1 MPKINSGRLLADLRR
16 LAEFGAYRSGVHR
29 PTFSPQD
36 IEARR
41 WLAGRFA
48 EAGLD
53 ASIDGIGNVFGR
65 SRASGRKLL
74 IGSHTESQNHAG
86 WLDGALGVMYGL
98 EVARAFSEDPG
109 TAGAAIDVASWAD
122 EEGHFGSFLGS
133 RSFIGDV
140 ADEEI
145 DKARDRNHGT
155 PLREALANAGLAGRK
170 RETITPSD
178 YIGYLE
184 AHIEQGDTLDE
195 AGLRLGVVTGIVGI
209 RLYRIIFVGE
219 ANHAGTT
226 RMVKRKDAGVALVKL
241 SAAIADRFPQVS
253 GPRSVWTTG
262 AIRLEPGQPSIVPG
276 RAEMLFQARD
286 LEVAQLQ
293 LFEDLLRAL
302 VAEAN
307 AAGPCAVTL
316 ETVSTVSPVLMS
328 QAFQDALSRAA
339 EKHAPGAFMSMPSG
353 AGHDAQILARKVPA
367 GMLFVPSIK
376 GISHHWT
383 EDTSEA
389 DIVLGCQALADAAE
403 EIARQGARPPPPSGS
418 A

>member
-1 MPKINSGRLLADLRR
+1 MPQINGARLLADLRR
-16 LAEFGAYRSGVHR
+16 LAEFGAYKSGVHR

-41 WLAGRFA
+41 WLTGRFA
-48 EAGLD
+48 ESGLE

-65 SRASGRKLL
+65 SRATGTKLL

-98 EVARAFSEDPG
+98 EVARAFREDPS

-140 ADEEI
+140 TDEEI
-145 DKARDRNHGT
+145 DKARDHNDGT
-155 PLREALANAGLAGRK
+155 PLREALASAGLAQRK
-170 RETITPSD
+170 RETIVASD
-178 YIGYLE
+178 TIGYLE

-209 RLYRIIFVGE
+209 RQYRIVFVGE

-226 RMVKRKDAGVALVKL
+226 RMGHRKDAGVALVKL
-241 SAAIADRFPQVS
+241 SAAIAERFPQIT

-276 RAEMLFQARD
+276 RAEMMFQVRD
-286 LEVAQLQ
+286 LETAQLQ
-293 LFEDLLRAL
+293 RFEDTLHTL
-302 VAEAN
+302 VTEAN
-307 AAGPCAVTL
+307 AAGPCAV
-316 ETVSTVSPVLMS
+316 
-328 QAFQDALSRAA
+328 A
-339 EKHAPGAFMSMPSG
+339 
-353 AGHDAQILARKVPA
+353 
-367 GMLFVPSIK
+367 
-376 GISHHWT
+376 
-383 EDTSEA
+383 
-389 DIVLGCQALADAAE
+389 
-403 EIARQGARPPPPSGS
+403 
-418 A
+418 

>member
-1 MPKINSGRLLADLRR
+1 MPQINGARLLADLRR
-16 LAEFGAYRSGVHR
+16 LAKFGAYKSGVHR

-36 IEARR
+36 IDARR
-41 WLAGRFA
+41 WIAGRFTD
-48 EAGLD
+48 AGLE
-53 ASIDGIGNVFGR
+53 ASIDGIGNVLGR
-65 SRASGRKLL
+65 SRVTGPKLL

-86 WLDGALGVMYGL
+86 WLDGALGVIYGL
-98 EVARAFSEDPG
+98 EVARAFSEDPR

-140 ADEEI
+140 TDGEI
-145 DKARDRNHGT
+145 DQAHDQNDGT
-155 PLREALANAGLAGRK
+155 PLRKALATAGLADSK
-170 RETITPSD
+170 RETIAPSD

-184 AHIEQGDTLDE
+184 AHIEQGDILDE

-209 RLYRIIFVGE
+209 RQYRIVFVGE

-241 SAAIADRFPQVS
+241 SAAIAERFPQIA

-276 RAEMLFQARD
+276 RAEMMFQVRD
-286 LEVAQLQ
+286 IEPTQLQ
-293 LFEDLLRAL
+293 RFEELLLGL
-302 VAEAN
+302 VTEAN
-307 AAGPCAVTL
+307 SAGPCAVTM
-316 ETVSTVSPVLMS
+316 ETVWTVNPVLMA

-339 EKHAPGAFMSMPSG
+339 EKHAPGAFISMPSG
-353 AGHDAQILARKVPA
+353 AGHDAQILARKLPA

-376 GISHHWT
+376 GVSHHWT

-403 EIARQGARPPPPSGS
+403 EIVREGS
-418 A
+418 

>member
-1 MPKINSGRLLADLRR
+1 MPQINGARLLADLRR
-16 LAEFGAYRSGVHR
+16 LAKFGAYKSGVHR

-41 WLAGRFA
+41 WLAGRFTD
-48 EAGLD
+48 AGLE

-65 SRASGRKLL
+65 SRATGPKLL

-86 WLDGALGVMYGL
+86 WLDGALGVIYGL
-98 EVARAFSEDPG
+98 EVARAFREDPN
-109 TAGAAIDVASWAD
+109 TARAAIDVASWAD

-140 ADEEI
+140 TDEEI
-145 DKARDRNHGT
+145 DRACDHNDGT
-155 PLREALANAGLAGRK
+155 PLRKALATAGLAESK
-170 RETITPSD
+170 RETIAPSD

-209 RLYRIIFVGE
+209 RQYRIVFVGE

-226 RMVKRKDAGVALVKL
+226 RMVQRKDAGVALIKL
-241 SAAIADRFPQVS
+241 AAAIAERFPRIA

-262 AIRLEPGQPSIVPG
+262 AIHIEPGQPSIVPG
-276 RAEMLFQARD
+276 RAEMMFQVRD
-286 LEVAQLQ
+286 LEAAQSQ
-293 LFEDLLRAL
+293 RFEDLLLTL

-307 AAGPCAVTL
+307 AGPCAVTM
-316 ETVSTVSPVLMS
+316 ETLWTVSPVLMS

-339 EKHAPGAFMSMPSG
+339 QKLAPGGFLSMPSG
-353 AGHDAQILARKVPA
+353 AGHDAQILARKLPA

-376 GISHHWT
+376 GVSHHWT

-403 EIARQGARPPPPSGS
+403 EITRS

>member
-1 MPKINSGRLLADLRR
+1 MPQINGDRLLADLRR
-16 LAEFGAYRSGVHR
+16 LAEFGAYKSGVHR
-29 PTFSPQD
+29 PTFSPPD

-48 EAGLD
+48 EAGLE

-65 SRASGRKLL
+65 SRATGQKLL
-74 IGSHTESQNHAG
+74 LGSHSESQNHAG
-86 WLDGALGVMYGL
+86 WLDGALGVIYGL
-98 EVARAFSEDPG
+98 EVARAFREDPR
-109 TAGAAIDVASWAD
+109 TAASAIDVASWAD

-140 ADEEI
+140 TDEEI
-145 DKARDRNHGT
+145 DKACDHNNGM
-155 PLREALANAGLAGRK
+155 PLREALARAGLAQRK
-170 RETITPSD
+170 RETIAPSD

-195 AGLRLGVVTGIVGI
+195 AGLRLGIVTGIVGI
-209 RLYRIIFVGE
+209 RLYRIVFTGE

-241 SAAIADRFPQVS
+241 SATIADRFPQIS

-276 RAEMLFQARD
+276 RAEMTFQVRD
-286 LEVAQLQ
+286 IEPAQLQ
-293 LFEDLLRAL
+293 RFEDTLLGL

-307 AAGPCAVTL
+307 SAGPCAVTM

-328 QAFQDALSRAA
+328 QPFQDALSLAA
-339 EKHAPGAFMSMPSG
+339 EKHAPNAFISMPSG
-353 AGHDAQILARKVPA
+353 AGHDAQILARKLPA
-367 GMLFVPSIK
+367 AMLFVPSIN
-376 GISHHWT
+376 GVSHHWT
-383 EDTSEA
+383 ENTSEA
-389 DIVLGCQALADAAE
+389 DIVLGCQALADAAA
-403 EIARQGARPPPPSGS
+403 EIVREGA
-418 A
+418 

>member
-1 MPKINSGRLLADLRR
+1 MPRINGERLLTDLHR
-16 LAEFGAYRSGVHR
+16 LAEFGAYKSGVHR

-36 IEARR
+36 VEARR
-41 WLAGRFA
+41 WVVGRFS

-53 ASIDGIGNVFGR
+53 AWIDGIGNIFGR
-65 SRASGRKLL
+65 PRAAGRKLL

-86 WLDGALGVMYGL
+86 WLDGALGVIYGL
-98 EVARAFSEDPG
+98 EVARAFRDDPR
-109 TAGAAIDVASWAD
+109 TMDLPVEVASWAD
-122 EEGHFGSFLGS
+122 EEGHFGFFLGS

-140 ADEEI
+140 TDEEI
-145 DKARDRNHGT
+145 DKARDQNGGM
-155 PLREALANAGLAGRK
+155 PLREALAAAGLAERK
-170 RETITPSD
+170 RETIRPSD

-209 RLYRIIFVGE
+209 RQYRVVFTGE

-226 RMVKRKDAGVALVKL
+226 RMAKRKDAGVALVKL
-241 SAAIADRFPQVS
+241 SATIADRFPQVS

-276 RAEMLFQARD
+276 RAEMTFQVRD
-286 LEVAQLQ
+286 IEPAQLQ
-293 LFEDLLRAL
+293 RFEDLLIAL

-307 AAGPCAVTL
+307 SAGPCAVTM
-316 ETVSTVSPVLMS
+316 ETLWTVSPVLMS

-339 EKHAPGAFMSMPSG
+339 QKHAPGGFIAMPSG
-353 AGHDAQILARKVPA
+353 AGHDAQILARKLPA
-367 GMLFVPSIK
+367 AMLFVPSIK
-376 GISHHWT
+376 GVSHHWS

-389 DIVLGCQALADAAE
+389 DIVLGCQTFADAAE
-403 EIARQGARPPPPSGS
+403 EIARNAAQTKPS
-418 A
+418 

>member
-1 MPKINSGRLLADLRR
+1 MPQINSGRLLADLRR
-16 LAEFGAYRSGVHR
+16 LAEFGAYKSGVHR

-36 IEARR
+36 IEARH
-41 WLAGRFA
+41 WLARRFT
-48 EAGLD
+48 EAGLE
-53 ASIDGIGNVFGR
+53 AQIDGIGNVFGR
-65 SRASGRKLL
+65 SRITGRRLL

-86 WLDGALGVMYGL
+86 WLDGALGVLYGL
-98 EVARAFSEDPG
+98 EVARAFREDPR
-109 TAGAAIDVASWAD
+109 TAGFAIEVASWAD

-145 DKARDRNHGT
+145 DKARDHNDGT
-155 PLREALANAGLAGRK
+155 PLRKALATAGLAESK
-170 RETITPSD
+170 RETILASD

-209 RLYRIIFVGE
+209 RQYRIVFTGE

-226 RMVKRKDAGVALVKL
+226 RMGHRKDAGVALVKL
-241 SAAIADRFPQVS
+241 SAAIADRFPKIS

-262 AIRLEPGQPSIVPG
+262 AIHVEPGQPSIVPG
-276 RAEMLFQARD
+276 RAEMMFQVRD
-286 LEVAQLQ
+286 IETAQLQ
-293 LFEDLLRAL
+293 RFEDLLLAL

-307 AAGPCAVTL
+307 AAGPCAVTM
-316 ETVSTVSPVLMS
+316 ETVWRVSPVLMS

-339 EKHAPGAFMSMPSG
+339 QKHAPGGVLSMPSG
-353 AGHDAQILARKVPA
+353 AGHDAQILARKLPA
-367 GMLFVPSIK
+367 AMLFVPSIK
-376 GISHHWT
+376 GVSHHWT
-383 EDTSEA
+383 EDTSDA

-403 EIARQGARPPPPSGS
+403 EIAREGA
-418 A
+418 

>member
-1 MPKINSGRLLADLRR
+1 MPQINGDRLLADLRR
-16 LAEFGAYRSGVHR
+16 LAEFGAYKSGVHR
-29 PTFSPQD
+29 PTFSPPD

-48 EAGLD
+48 EAGLE

-65 SRASGRKLL
+65 SRATGQKLL
-74 IGSHTESQNHAG
+74 LGSHSESQNHAG
-86 WLDGALGVMYGL
+86 WLDGALGVIYGL
-98 EVARAFSEDPG
+98 EVARAFREDPR
-109 TAGAAIDVASWAD
+109 TAASAIDVASWAD

-140 ADEEI
+140 TDEEI
-145 DKARDRNHGT
+145 DKARDHNNGM
-155 PLREALANAGLAGRK
+155 PLREALASAGLAQRK
-170 RETITPSD
+170 RETIMASD

-184 AHIEQGDTLDE
+184 AHIEQGDPLEE
-195 AGLRLGVVTGIVGI
+195 ARLRLGIVPGIVGI
-209 RLYRIIFVGE
+209 RLYRIVFTGE

-241 SAAIADRFPQVS
+241 SAAIAECFPQIS

-276 RAEMLFQARD
+276 RAEMMFQVRD
-286 LEVAQLQ
+286 LEAVQLQ
-293 LFEDLLRAL
+293 SFEDLLVAL
-302 VAEAN
+302 VAEAD
-307 AAGPCAVTL
+307 AAGPCAVTM
-316 ETVSTVSPVLMS
+316 ETLWTVSPVLMS

-339 EKHAPGAFMSMPSG
+339 EKHAPGAFIAMPSG
-353 AGHDAQILARKVPA
+353 AGHDAQILARKLPV

-376 GISHHWT
+376 GVSHHWT

-403 EIARQGARPPPPSGS
+403 EIVLRGA
-418 A
+418 

>member
-1 MPKINSGRLLADLRR
+1 MPRINGARLLADLRR
-16 LAEFGAYRSGVHR
+16 LAEFGAYKSGVHR

-48 EAGLD
+48 ESGLE

-65 SRASGRKLL
+65 SRATGTKLL

-98 EVARAFSEDPG
+98 EVARAFREDPS

-140 ADEEI
+140 TDEEI
-145 DKARDRNHGT
+145 DKARDHNDGT
-155 PLREALANAGLAGRK
+155 PLREALASAGLAQRK
-170 RETITPSD
+170 RETIVASD
-178 YIGYLE
+178 TIGYLE

-209 RLYRIIFVGE
+209 RQYRIVFVGE

-241 SAAIADRFPQVS
+241 SATIADRFPQIT

-276 RAEMLFQARD
+276 RAEMMFQVRD
-286 LEVAQLQ
+286 LEAAQLQ
-293 LFEDLLRAL
+293 RFEDLLIAL
-302 VAEAN
+302 VVEAN
-307 AAGPCAVTL
+307 SAGPCAVTL
-316 ETVSTVSPVLMS
+316 ETVWTVSPVPMS

-339 EKHAPGAFMSMPSG
+339 ERYAPGAFISMPSG
-353 AGHDAQILARKVPA
+353 AGHDAQILARKR
-367 GMLFVPSIK
+367 
-376 GISHHWT
+376 T
-383 EDTSEA
+383 
-389 DIVLGCQALADAAE
+389 
-403 EIARQGARPPPPSGS
+403 
-418 A
+418 

>member
-1 MPKINSGRLLADLRR
+1 MPQINGGRLLADLRR
-16 LAEFGAYRSGVHR
+16 LAEFGAYKSGVHR

-41 WLAGRFA
+41 WLAGRFT
-48 EAGLD
+48 EAGLE

-65 SRASGRKLL
+65 SRAAGRKLL

-98 EVARAFSEDPG
+98 EVARAFREDPG
-109 TAGAAIDVASWAD
+109 TASLAIDVASWAD

-140 ADEEI
+140 TGEEI
-145 DKARDRNHGT
+145 DKARDHNSGT
-155 PLREALANAGLAGRK
+155 PLREALASAGLSERK
-170 RETITPSD
+170 RETIVAPDT
-178 YIGYLE
+178 IGYLE
-184 AHIEQGDTLDE
+184 AHIEQGDILDE

-209 RLYRIIFVGE
+209 RQYRIVFIGE

-226 RMVKRKDAGVALVKL
+226 RMGHRKDAGVALVKL

-262 AIRLEPGQPSIVPG
+262 AIHIEPGQPSIVPG
-276 RAEMLFQARD
+276 RAEMVFQVRD
-286 LEVAQLQ
+286 IEASQLQ
-293 LFEDLLRAL
+293 RFEDLLLAL
-302 VAEAN
+302 LAEAN
-307 AAGPCAVTL
+307 SAGPCAVTM
-316 ETVSTVSPVLMS
+316 ETVWTVSPVLMS
-328 QAFQDALSRAA
+328 QAFQDALSRTAA
-339 EKHAPGAFMSMPSG
+339 KHAPGAFISMPSG
-353 AGHDAQILARKVPA
+353 AGHDAQILARKLPA

-376 GISHHWT
+376 GVSHHWT

-389 DIVLGCQALADAAE
+389 DIVLGCQVLADAAE
-403 EIARQGARPPPPSGS
+403 EIVLKGA
-418 A
+418 

>member
-1 MPKINSGRLLADLRR
+1 MPQINGGRLIADLRR
-16 LAEFGAYRSGVHR
+16 LAEFGAYKSGVHR

-36 IEARR
+36 VEARR
-41 WLAGRFA
+41 WLAGRFM
-48 EAGLD
+48 EAGLN

-65 SRASGRKLL
+65 SRASGPKLL

-86 WLDGALGVMYGL
+86 WLDGALGVIYGL
-98 EVARAFSEDPG
+98 EVARAFSEDPR
-109 TAGAAIDVASWAD
+109 TAGSAIDVVSWAD

-140 ADEEI
+140 TDEEI

-155 PLREALANAGLAGRK
+155 PLREALANAGLAERK
-170 RETITPSD
+170 RETIAPSD

-226 RMVKRKDAGVALVKL
+226 RMVQRKDAGVALVKL
-241 SAAIADRFPQVS
+241 SAAIAHRFPQVS

-276 RAEMLFQARD
+276 RAEMMFQVRD
-286 LEVAQLQ
+286 IEATQLQ
-293 LFEDLLRAL
+293 RFEDLLRTL

-307 AAGPCAVTL
+307 SAGPCAVTL

-328 QAFQDALSRAA
+328 PAFQVALSRAA
-339 EKHAPGAFMSMPSG
+339 EKHAPGTFISMPSG
-353 AGHDAQILARKVPA
+353 AGHDAQILARKLPA

-376 GISHHWT
+376 GVSHHWT

-403 EIARQGARPPPPSGS
+403 EIVREGGS
-418 A
+418 VVAS